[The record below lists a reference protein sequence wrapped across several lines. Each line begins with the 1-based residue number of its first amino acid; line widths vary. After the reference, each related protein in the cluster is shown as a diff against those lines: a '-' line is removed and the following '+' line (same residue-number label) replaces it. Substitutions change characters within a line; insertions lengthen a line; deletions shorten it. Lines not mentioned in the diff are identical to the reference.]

1 MEQQYTTLTKDINNI
16 DNKDAIVYAYIKSRM
31 NYKTSIADN
40 VTEKE
45 ISEKLGISLST
56 VKRSVSRLK
65 NNKNLVDKVISN
77 NVIAEGSYKT
87 YNKYHVA
94 KCNEDFF
101 YIYNSFFNDDMNIAK
116 ASERINVKNF
126 LLKIKA
132 ICKKET
138 NKYISEN
145 PYLDGLNKTEL
156 SKKLGIVNKT
166 ELSKKLGIDAKTL
179 NKYLEMAVNA
189 GQIKYITN
197 GLLIL
202 NKSIIPDFKKD
213 DTDTRIYH
221 IIYDWCIDNGVVP
234 PDRNDE
240 IKITEDGSIRR
251 KNSLLLEIAGKL
263 DYMKDEEIRSLLTNR
278 ITSEEITLEYIAK
291 VLNIKT
297 KKEKEYIPC
306 SIIMLD

>member
-16 DNKDAIVYAYIKSRM
+16 DNMDAIVYAYIKSRM

-40 VTEKE
+40 ITEKE
-45 ISEKLGISLST
+45 IAEKLGISLST

-65 NNKNLVDKVISN
+65 NNKNLIDKVISN

-87 YNKYHVA
+87 YNKYHVE
-94 KCNEDFF
+94 KCNENFF

-116 ASERINVKNF
+116 ASERTKLKNF
-126 LLKIKA
+126 LLKLKT

-156 SKKLGIVNKT
+156 SKKLGIDT
-166 ELSKKLGIDAKTL
+166 KTL
-179 NKYLEMAVNA
+179 DKYLKIAVNA

-240 IKITEDGSIRR
+240 ITVMEDGSVRR
-251 KNSLLLEIAGKL
+251 RNRLLAELACKL
-263 DYMKDEEIRSLLTNR
+263 VYMKDEEIRSLLTNR

-291 VLNIKT
+291 VLNINNK
-297 KKEKEYIPC
+297 KKEDIQY
-306 SIIMLD
+306 SVMLD

>member
-16 DNKDAIVYAYIKSRM
+16 DNMDAIVYAYIKSRM
-31 NYKTSIADN
+31 NYKTSIVDN
-40 VTEKE
+40 ITEKE

-56 VKRSVSRLK
+56 VKRIVSRIK
-65 NNKNLVDKVISN
+65 NNKNLIDKVISN

-94 KCNEDFF
+94 KCNENFF

-138 NKYISEN
+138 NKYISES

-156 SKKLGIVNKT
+156 SKKLGIDT
-166 ELSKKLGIDAKTL
+166 KTL

-202 NKSIIPDFKKD
+202 NKSIIPDFKEAD
-213 DTDTRIYH
+213 SDTRIYH

-240 IKITEDGSIRR
+240 ITVMEDGSVRR
-251 KNSLLLEIAGKL
+251 RNRLLAKL
-263 DYMKDEEIRSLLTNR
+263 ACKLVYMKDEEIRSLLTNR

-291 VLNIKT
+291 VLNINNK
-297 KKEKEYIPC
+297 KKEDIQY
-306 SIIMLD
+306 SVMLD

>member
-1 MEQQYTTLTKDINNI
+1 MEQQYTTLTKDINNV

-65 NNKNLVDKVISN
+65 NNKNLIDKVISN

-116 ASERINVKNF
+116 ASERIKIKNF
-126 LLKIKA
+126 LLKLKA

-138 NKYISEN
+138 NKYISES
-145 PYLDGLNKTEL
+145 PYLDGLNKAEL
-156 SKKLGIVNKT
+156 SKKLGI
-166 ELSKKLGIDAKTL
+166 IDTKTL

-221 IIYDWCIDNGVVP
+221 IIYDWCIDNDVVP

-240 IKITEDGSIRR
+240 ITVMEDGSVRR
-251 KNSLLLEIAGKL
+251 RNSLLVEITGKL

-291 VLNIKT
+291 VLNINNKK
-297 KKEKEYIPC
+297 KKEDIPY
-306 SIIMLD
+306 SVMLD

>member
-1 MEQQYTTLTKDINNI
+1 
-16 DNKDAIVYAYIKSRM
+16 M

-40 VTEKE
+40 ITEKE
-45 ISEKLGISLST
+45 IAEKLGISLST

-65 NNKNLVDKVISN
+65 NNKNLIDKVISN

-87 YNKYHVA
+87 YNKYHVE
-94 KCNEDFF
+94 KCNENFF

-156 SKKLGIVNKT
+156 SKKLGIDT
-166 ELSKKLGIDAKTL
+166 KTL
-179 NKYLEMAVNA
+179 DKYLKIAVNA

-240 IKITEDGSIRR
+240 ITVMEDGSVRR
-251 KNSLLLEIAGKL
+251 RNSLLIEIAGKL

-297 KKEKEYIPC
+297 KKKKEDIQY
-306 SIIMLD
+306 SVMLD

>member
-1 MEQQYTTLTKDINNI
+1 MEQQYTTLTKDINNV

-65 NNKNLVDKVISN
+65 NNKNLIDKVISN

-116 ASERINVKNF
+116 ASERIKIKNF
-126 LLKIKA
+126 LLKLKA

-138 NKYISEN
+138 NKYISES
-145 PYLDGLNKTEL
+145 PYLDGLNKAEL
-156 SKKLGIVNKT
+156 SKKLGI
-166 ELSKKLGIDAKTL
+166 IDTKTL

-221 IIYDWCIDNGVVP
+221 IIYDWCIDNDVVP

-240 IKITEDGSIRR
+240 IKIMEDGSVRR

-263 DYMKDEEIRSLLTNR
+263 GYMKDEEIRSLLTNR

-291 VLNIKT
+291 VLNIKIRRRR
-297 KKEKEYIPC
+297 KK
-306 SIIMLD
+306 

>member
-40 VTEKE
+40 ITEKE

-56 VKRSVSRLK
+56 VKRSVARLK
-65 NNKNLVDKVISN
+65 KNKNLVDKVISN

-94 KCNEDFF
+94 KCNENFF

-156 SKKLGIVNKT
+156 SKKLGIDT
-166 ELSKKLGIDAKTL
+166 KTL
-179 NKYLEMAVNA
+179 DKYLKIAVNA

-240 IKITEDGSIRR
+240 ITVMEDGSVRR
-251 KNSLLLEIAGKL
+251 RNRLLAELACKL
-263 DYMKDEEIRSLLTNR
+263 VYMKDEEIRSLLTNR

-297 KKEKEYIPC
+297 KKKKEDIQY
-306 SIIMLD
+306 SVMLD

>member
-16 DNKDAIVYAYIKSRM
+16 DNMDAIVYAYIKSRI

-40 VTEKE
+40 ITEKE

-56 VKRSVSRLK
+56 VKRSVARLK
-65 NNKNLVDKVISN
+65 KNKNLVDKVIIN

-87 YNKYHVA
+87 YNKYYMA
-94 KCNEDFF
+94 KCNENFF
-101 YIYNSFFNDDMNIAK
+101 YIYNSFFNDDMNITK
-116 ASERINVKNF
+116 AGERTKLKNF

-132 ICKKET
+132 LCKKET
-138 NKYISEN
+138 NKYISES
-145 PYLDGLNKTEL
+145 PHLGGLNKTEL
-156 SKKLGIVNKT
+156 SKKLGIAT
-166 ELSKKLGIDAKTL
+166 KTL
-179 NKYLEMAVNA
+179 DKYLEMTVNA

-240 IKITEDGSIRR
+240 ITVMEDGSVRR
-251 KNSLLLEIAGKL
+251 RNRLLAELACKL
-263 DYMKDEEIRSLLTNR
+263 VYMKDEEIRSLLTNR
-278 ITSEEITLEYIAK
+278 ITSEEITLEYIVK
-291 VLNIKT
+291 VLNINIT
-297 KKEKEYIPC
+297 KKKEDIQY
-306 SIIMLD
+306 SVMLD

>member
-56 VKRSVSRLK
+56 VKRSVERLK
-65 NNKNLVDKVISN
+65 KNKNLIDKVISN

-116 ASERINVKNF
+116 ASERIKIKNF
-126 LLKIKA
+126 LLKLKA

-138 NKYISEN
+138 NKYISES
-145 PYLDGLNKTEL
+145 PYLDGLNKAEL
-156 SKKLGIVNKT
+156 SKKLGI
-166 ELSKKLGIDAKTL
+166 IDTKTL

-221 IIYDWCIDNGVVP
+221 IIYDWCIDNDVVP

-240 IKITEDGSIRR
+240 IKIMEDGSIRR

-263 DYMKDEEIRSLLTNR
+263 YYMKDEEIRSLLTNR

-297 KKEKEYIPC
+297 KKKKEYIPC

>member
-40 VTEKE
+40 ITEKE
-45 ISEKLGISLST
+45 IAEKLGISLST

-65 NNKNLVDKVISN
+65 NNKNLIDKVISN

-87 YNKYHVA
+87 YNKYHVE
-94 KCNEDFF
+94 KCNENFF

-156 SKKLGIVNKT
+156 SKKLGIDT
-166 ELSKKLGIDAKTL
+166 KTL
-179 NKYLEMAVNA
+179 DKYLKIAVNA

-240 IKITEDGSIRR
+240 IKIMEDGSIRR

-263 DYMKDEEIRSLLTNR
+263 GYMKDEEIRSLLTNR

-291 VLNIKT
+291 VLNINNK
-297 KKEKEYIPC
+297 KKEEIEYSVI
-306 SIIMLD
+306 LD

>member
-1 MEQQYTTLTKDINNI
+1 MEQYTTLTKDINDI
-16 DNKDAIVYAYIKSRM
+16 DTTDIMVYAYIKSRM
-31 NYKTSIADN
+31 NYKTAIADN

-45 ISEKLGISLST
+45 ISNKLGISLST

-65 NNKNLVDKVISN
+65 VRKNLMDKVISN

-94 KCNEDFF
+94 ECNENFF

-116 ASERINVKNF
+116 ASERLKLKNF

-138 NKYISEN
+138 NKYISES

-156 SKKLGIVNKT
+156 SD
-166 ELSKKLGIDAKTL
+166 KLGIDTKTL
-179 NKYLEMAVNA
+179 NKYLEMAA
-189 GQIKYITN
+189 GQIKYIPN

-221 IIYDWCIDNGVVP
+221 IIYDWCIDNDIVP

-240 IKITEDGSIRR
+240 ITIMANGTVRRRNALLTGIVFKLGSMTDEDIKR
-251 KNSLLLEIAGKL
+251 
-263 DYMKDEEIRSLLTNR
+263 LLTNR
-278 ITSEEITLEYIAK
+278 ITGKPQEITLEYIAA
-291 VLNIKT
+291 VLNINET
-297 KKEKEYIPC
+297 KSKAETQY
-306 SIIMLD
+306 SFIID

>member
-40 VTEKE
+40 VTENE

-56 VKRSVSRLK
+56 VKRSVAKLK
-65 NNKNLVDKVISN
+65 NNKNLIDKVISN

-116 ASERINVKNF
+116 ASERIKIKNF
-126 LLKIKA
+126 LLKLKA

-138 NKYISEN
+138 NKYISES
-145 PYLDGLNKTEL
+145 PYLDGLNKAEL
-156 SKKLGIVNKT
+156 SKKLGI
-166 ELSKKLGIDAKTL
+166 IDTKTL

-221 IIYDWCIDNGVVP
+221 IIYDWCIDNDVVP

-240 IKITEDGSIRR
+240 IKIMEDGSVRR

-263 DYMKDEEIRSLLTNR
+263 GYMKDEEIRSLLTNR

-291 VLNIKT
+291 VLNIKNKK
-297 KKEKEYIPC
+297 KKEEIEWPP
-306 SIIMLD
+306 IIMLD

>member
-1 MEQQYTTLTKDINNI
+1 MEQQYTTLTKDINNV

-65 NNKNLVDKVISN
+65 NNKNLIDKVISN

-116 ASERINVKNF
+116 ASERIKIKNF
-126 LLKIKA
+126 LLKLKA

-138 NKYISEN
+138 NKYISES
-145 PYLDGLNKTEL
+145 PYLDGLNKAEL
-156 SKKLGIVNKT
+156 SKKLGI
-166 ELSKKLGIDAKTL
+166 IDTKTL

-202 NKSIIPDFKKD
+202 NKSIIPDFKEAD
-213 DTDTRIYH
+213 SDTRIYH

-240 IKITEDGSIRR
+240 ITVMEDGSVRR
-251 KNSLLLEIAGKL
+251 RNRLLAKL
-263 DYMKDEEIRSLLTNR
+263 ACKLVYMKDEEIRSLLTNR

-291 VLNIKT
+291 VLNINNK
-297 KKEKEYIPC
+297 KKEDIQY
-306 SIIMLD
+306 SVMLD

>member
-1 MEQQYTTLTKDINNI
+1 MEQQYTTLTKDINNL
-16 DNKDAIVYAYIKSRM
+16 DNKDAMVYAYIKSRM

-45 ISEKLGISLST
+45 ISEKLGIPLST

-65 NNKNLVDKVISN
+65 NNKNLIDKVISN

-101 YIYNSFFNDDMNIAK
+101 YIYNSFFNDDMNITK
-116 ASERINVKNF
+116 ASERTKLKNF

-132 ICKKET
+132 LCKKET
-138 NKYISEN
+138 NKYISES
-145 PYLDGLNKTEL
+145 PYLGGLNKTEL
-156 SKKLGIVNKT
+156 SKKLGIAT
-166 ELSKKLGIDAKTL
+166 KTL
-179 NKYLEMAVNA
+179 DKYLEMTVNA

-213 DTDTRIYH
+213 DTNTRIYH
-221 IIYDWCIDNGVVP
+221 IIYDWCIDNDVAP

-240 IKITEDGSIRR
+240 ITVMEDGSVRR
-251 KNSLLLEIAGKL
+251 RNRLLAELACKL
-263 DYMKDEEIRSLLTNR
+263 VYMKDEEIRSLLTNR
-278 ITSEEITLEYIAK
+278 ITSEEITLEYIVK
-291 VLNIKT
+291 VLNINIT
-297 KKEKEYIPC
+297 KKKEDIQY
-306 SIIMLD
+306 SVMLD

>member
-56 VKRSVSRLK
+56 VKRSVARLK
-65 NNKNLVDKVISN
+65 NNKNLIDKVISN

-87 YNKYHVA
+87 YNKYHVE
-94 KCNEDFF
+94 KCNENFF

-156 SKKLGIVNKT
+156 SKKLGIDT
-166 ELSKKLGIDAKTL
+166 KTL
-179 NKYLEMAVNA
+179 DKYLKIAVNA

-240 IKITEDGSIRR
+240 ITVMEDGSVRR
-251 KNSLLLEIAGKL
+251 RNSLLIEIAGKL

-297 KKEKEYIPC
+297 KKKKEDIQY
-306 SIIMLD
+306 SVMLD

>member
-1 MEQQYTTLTKDINNI
+1 M
-16 DNKDAIVYAYIKSRM
+16 DAIVYAYIKSRM

-65 NNKNLVDKVISN
+65 NNKNLIDKVISN

-116 ASERINVKNF
+116 ASERIKIKNF
-126 LLKIKA
+126 LLKLKA

-138 NKYISEN
+138 NKYISES
-145 PYLDGLNKTEL
+145 PYLDGLNKAEL
-156 SKKLGIVNKT
+156 SKKLGI
-166 ELSKKLGIDAKTL
+166 IDTKTL

-240 IKITEDGSIRR
+240 ITVMEDGSVRR
-251 KNSLLLEIAGKL
+251 RNRLLAELACKL
-263 DYMKDEEIRSLLTNR
+263 VYMKDEEIRSLLTNR

-291 VLNIKT
+291 VLNIKNKK
-297 KKEKEYIPC
+297 KKEEIEWPP
-306 SIIMLD
+306 IIMLD

>member
-56 VKRSVSRLK
+56 VKRSVARLK
-65 NNKNLVDKVISN
+65 NNKNLIDKVISN
-77 NVIAEGSYKT
+77 NVIVEGSYKT
-87 YNKYHVA
+87 YNKYHVE
-94 KCNEDFF
+94 KCNENFF

-138 NKYISEN
+138 NKYISES

-156 SKKLGIVNKT
+156 SKKLGIDT
-166 ELSKKLGIDAKTL
+166 KTL

-240 IKITEDGSIRR
+240 ITVMEDGSVRR
-251 KNSLLLEIAGKL
+251 RNSLLIEIAGKL

-291 VLNIKT
+291 VLNIKN

-306 SIIMLD
+306 SVMLD

>member
-1 MEQQYTTLTKDINNI
+1 MEQQYTTLTKDINNV

-56 VKRSVSRLK
+56 VKRSVAKLK
-65 NNKNLVDKVISN
+65 NNKNLIDKVISN

-116 ASERINVKNF
+116 ASERIKIKNF
-126 LLKIKA
+126 LLKLKA

-138 NKYISEN
+138 NKYISES
-145 PYLDGLNKTEL
+145 PYLDGLNKAEL
-156 SKKLGIVNKT
+156 SKKLGI
-166 ELSKKLGIDAKTL
+166 IDTKTL

-240 IKITEDGSIRR
+240 IKIMEDGSIRR

-291 VLNIKT
+291 VLNINNK
-297 KKEKEYIPC
+297 KKEEIEY

>member
-1 MEQQYTTLTKDINNI
+1 
-16 DNKDAIVYAYIKSRM
+16 M

-65 NNKNLVDKVISN
+65 NNKNLIDKVISN

-116 ASERINVKNF
+116 ASERIKIKNF
-126 LLKIKA
+126 LLKLKA
-132 ICKKET
+132 LCKKET
-138 NKYISEN
+138 NKYISES
-145 PYLDGLNKTEL
+145 PHLGGLNKTEL
-156 SKKLGIVNKT
+156 SKKLGIDT
-166 ELSKKLGIDAKTL
+166 KTL
-179 NKYLEMAVNA
+179 NNYLEMAANA

-197 GLLIL
+197 GLLVL

-221 IIYDWCIDNGVVP
+221 IIYDWCVDNGAIP

-240 IKITEDGSIRR
+240 ITVMANGSIRR
-251 KNSLLLEIAGKL
+251 RNSLLVEIAGKL
-263 DYMKDEEIRSLLTNR
+263 DCMKDEDIRSLLTNR
-278 ITSEEITLEYIAK
+278 ITSKEITLEYIAK
-291 VLNIKT
+291 VLNINNK
-297 KKEKEYIPC
+297 KKEEIEYSVI
-306 SIIMLD
+306 LD

>member
-1 MEQQYTTLTKDINNI
+1 MEQQYTTLTKDINNV

-65 NNKNLVDKVISN
+65 NNKNLIDKVISN

-116 ASERINVKNF
+116 ASERIKIKNF
-126 LLKIKA
+126 LLKLKA

-138 NKYISEN
+138 NKYISES
-145 PYLDGLNKTEL
+145 PYLDGLNKAEL
-156 SKKLGIVNKT
+156 SKKLGI
-166 ELSKKLGIDAKTL
+166 IDTKTL

-221 IIYDWCIDNGVVP
+221 IIYDWCIDNDVVP

-240 IKITEDGSIRR
+240 IKIMEDGSVRR

-263 DYMKDEEIRSLLTNR
+263 GYMKDEEIRSLLTNR

-291 VLNIKT
+291 VLNIKNKK
-297 KKEKEYIPC
+297 KKEDIQY
-306 SIIMLD
+306 SVMLD

>member
-40 VTEKE
+40 VTENE

-56 VKRSVSRLK
+56 VKRSVARLK
-65 NNKNLVDKVISN
+65 NNKNLIDKVISN

-94 KCNEDFF
+94 KCNENFF

-156 SKKLGIVNKT
+156 SKKLGIDT
-166 ELSKKLGIDAKTL
+166 KTL
-179 NKYLEMAVNA
+179 NKYLETAVNA

-202 NKSIIPDFKKD
+202 NKFIIPDFKKD
-213 DTDTRIYH
+213 DTNTRIYH

-240 IKITEDGSIRR
+240 ITVMEDGSVRR
-251 KNSLLLEIAGKL
+251 RNRLLAELACKL
-263 DYMKDEEIRSLLTNR
+263 VYMKDEEIRSLLTNR

-297 KKEKEYIPC
+297 KKKKEDIQY
-306 SIIMLD
+306 SVMLD

>member
-16 DNKDAIVYAYIKSRM
+16 DNMDAIVYAYIKSRM

-40 VTEKE
+40 ITEKE

-56 VKRSVSRLK
+56 VKRSVARLK
-65 NNKNLVDKVISN
+65 KNKNLVDKVISN

-94 KCNEDFF
+94 KCNENFF

-116 ASERINVKNF
+116 ASEKINVKNF

-138 NKYISEN
+138 NKYISES

-156 SKKLGIVNKT
+156 SKKLGIDT
-166 ELSKKLGIDAKTL
+166 KTL

-213 DTDTRIYH
+213 DTNTRIYH

-240 IKITEDGSIRR
+240 ITVMEDGSVRR
-251 KNSLLLEIAGKL
+251 RNRLLAELACKL
-263 DYMKDEEIRSLLTNR
+263 VYMKDEEIRSLLTNR

-297 KKEKEYIPC
+297 KKKKEDIQY
-306 SIIMLD
+306 SVMLD

>member
-1 MEQQYTTLTKDINNI
+1 MEQQYTTLTKDINNV

-65 NNKNLVDKVISN
+65 NNKNLIDKVISN

-116 ASERINVKNF
+116 ASERIKIKNF
-126 LLKIKA
+126 LLKLKA

-138 NKYISEN
+138 NKYISES
-145 PYLDGLNKTEL
+145 PYLDGLNKAEL
-156 SKKLGIVNKT
+156 SKKLGI
-166 ELSKKLGIDAKTL
+166 IDTKTL

-221 IIYDWCIDNGVVP
+221 IIYDWCIDNDVVP

-240 IKITEDGSIRR
+240 IKIMEDGSVRR

-278 ITSEEITLEYIAK
+278 ITSKEITLEYIAK
-291 VLNIKT
+291 VLNIKNKK
-297 KKEKEYIPC
+297 KKEEIEWPP
-306 SIIMLD
+306 IIMLD

>member
-1 MEQQYTTLTKDINNI
+1 MEQQYTTLTKDINNV

-65 NNKNLVDKVISN
+65 NNKNLIDKVISN

-116 ASERINVKNF
+116 ASERIKIKNF
-126 LLKIKA
+126 LLKLKA

-138 NKYISEN
+138 NKYISES
-145 PYLDGLNKTEL
+145 PYLDGLNKAEL
-156 SKKLGIVNKT
+156 SKKLGI
-166 ELSKKLGIDAKTL
+166 IDTKTL

-213 DTDTRIYH
+213 DTDTRIGL
-221 IIYDWCIDNGVVP
+221 IIYDWCIDNDVVP

-240 IKITEDGSIRR
+240 IKIMEDGSVRR

-263 DYMKDEEIRSLLTNR
+263 GYMKDEEIRSLLTNR

-291 VLNIKT
+291 VLNIKNKK
-297 KKEKEYIPC
+297 KKEEIEWPP
-306 SIIMLD
+306 IIMLD

>member
-1 MEQQYTTLTKDINNI
+1 MEQQYTTLTKDINNV

-65 NNKNLVDKVISN
+65 NNKNLIDKVISN

-116 ASERINVKNF
+116 ASERIKIKNF
-126 LLKIKA
+126 LLKLKA

-138 NKYISEN
+138 NKYISES
-145 PYLDGLNKTEL
+145 PYLDGLNKA
-156 SKKLGIVNKT
+156 
-166 ELSKKLGIDAKTL
+166 ELSKKLGIDTQTLFRSTL

-221 IIYDWCIDNGVVP
+221 IIYDWCIDNDVVP

-240 IKITEDGSIRR
+240 IKIMEDGSIRR

-263 DYMKDEEIRSLLTNR
+263 YYMKDEEIRSLLTNR

-297 KKEKEYIPC
+297 KKKKEEIEWPP
-306 SIIMLD
+306 IIMLD

>member
-40 VTEKE
+40 ITEKE
-45 ISEKLGISLST
+45 IAEKLGISLST

-65 NNKNLVDKVISN
+65 NNKNLIDKVISN

-87 YNKYHVA
+87 YNKYHVE
-94 KCNEDFF
+94 KCNENFF

-156 SKKLGIVNKT
+156 SKKLGIDT
-166 ELSKKLGIDAKTL
+166 KTL
-179 NKYLEMAVNA
+179 DKYLKIAVNA
-189 GQIKYITN
+189 GQIKNLTN

-240 IKITEDGSIRR
+240 ITVMEDGSVRR
-251 KNSLLLEIAGKL
+251 RNSLLIEIAGKL

-297 KKEKEYIPC
+297 KKKKEDIQY
-306 SIIMLD
+306 SVMLD

>member
-1 MEQQYTTLTKDINNI
+1 MEQQYTILTKDINNI

-56 VKRSVSRLK
+56 VKRSVLRLK
-65 NNKNLVDKVISN
+65 KNKNLVDKVISN
-77 NVIAEGSYKT
+77 NVIAKGSYKT

-94 KCNEDFF
+94 KCNENFF

-116 ASERINVKNF
+116 ASERTKLKNF
-126 LLKIKA
+126 LLKLKA

-138 NKYISEN
+138 NKYISES

-156 SKKLGIVNKT
+156 SKKLGIDT
-166 ELSKKLGIDAKTL
+166 KTL

-202 NKSIIPDFKKD
+202 NKSIIPDFKK
-213 DTDTRIYH
+213 
-221 IIYDWCIDNGVVP
+221 
-234 PDRNDE
+234 
-240 IKITEDGSIRR
+240 
-251 KNSLLLEIAGKL
+251 AGKL